1 MKYNVRL
8 LFYSSLD
15 VEVEANDEEEAQIL
29 AQSKAL
35 DDKDYLE
42 IGKIPLLVS
51 MSGASIISPF
61 FAVHAASLTAI
72 LGGCS

>member
-29 AQSKAL
+29 AQSKAF

-42 IGKIPLLVS
+42 IGKN
-51 MSGASIISPF
+51 
-61 FAVHAASLTAI
+61 AI
-72 LGGCS
+72 LEGVE

>member
-8 LFYSSLD
+8 LFYSSLN

-35 DDKDYLE
+35 EDKDYLE
-42 IGKIPLLVS
+42 IGKN
-51 MSGASIISPF
+51 
-61 FAVHAASLTAI
+61 AI
-72 LGGCS
+72 LEGVE